1 MVNYVS
7 DNPTRKYV
15 VQSQQVLDELLSNEE
30 KNNFKF
36 GDKFYIIN
44 DKKTK
49 IIDES
54 GNDVDYAG

>member
-15 VQSQQVLDELLSNEE
+15 VQSQQVLDELLSSEE